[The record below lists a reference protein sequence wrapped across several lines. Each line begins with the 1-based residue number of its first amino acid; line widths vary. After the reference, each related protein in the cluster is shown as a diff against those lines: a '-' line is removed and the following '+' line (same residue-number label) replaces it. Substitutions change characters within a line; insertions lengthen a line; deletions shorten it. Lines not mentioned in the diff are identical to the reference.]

1 MIEDLDKV
9 LEDTGLRGLTELRGL
24 LEEVLG
30 GESVDGRLTEQ
41 QSLQPRSCRVFRLR
55 FAIKGRTQTVVVKRL
70 KPEIARRNELV
81 ARRWLPAIG
90 MEEAGP
96 PVLGSVAARTGDCVW
111 HVYDDLGEWEL
122 DAREPDRE
130 RVKAAIDL
138 IARIHTGF
146 AGHALLGEVR
156 LHGGDLGIHF
166 YESNVRDAIYAL
178 QACES
183 PVDQEQLR
191 DRLLE
196 RLYKLLDE
204 LPERAKAFK
213 ERGGPETLLHGDLW
227 AINVF
232 VIPSANRLHA
242 RLIDWDH
249 AAVGPAVYDVS
260 TFLMRFPSEHRPWIL
275 ELYAHAVARAGWRL
289 PSPPELNFLFETSE
303 YARIANR
310 VIWPA
315 IALVRDQASWGWDT
329 LAEVDKWFKDFKP
342 VLQCESETPAAKIVA
357 P

>member
-1 MIEDLDKV
+1 MRGFAGCSWKTLRVSCIPHSLFNTACWQAVSWARCTCKTCPLASGPACPPADDSYRALLKLCALSEIVSLNWPRRCARSTGARMIEDLDKV

-81 ARRWLPAIG
+81 ARRWLPAIC

-204 LPERAKAFK
+204 LPERAK
-213 ERGGPETLLHGDLW
+213 
-227 AINVF
+227 
-232 VIPSANRLHA
+232 
-242 RLIDWDH
+242 
-249 AAVGPAVYDVS
+249 
-260 TFLMRFPSEHRPWIL
+260 
-275 ELYAHAVARAGWRL
+275 
-289 PSPPELNFLFETSE
+289 
-303 YARIANR
+303 
-310 VIWPA
+310 
-315 IALVRDQASWGWDT
+315 
-329 LAEVDKWFKDFKP
+329 
-342 VLQCESETPAAKIVA
+342 
-357 P
+357 